1 MRDREKP
8 MFLLSPAT
16 VGKEQQ
22 KQPSLQKQVA
32 TGRFARKKD
41 VIPLGYFPIF
51 LYLCM
56 VKVLMTGISLS
67 AIQQQPFNIF

>member
-41 VIPLGYFPIF
+41 VIPLGCFCIF
-51 LYLCM
+51 LYLCRM
-56 VKVLMTGISLS
+56 KALKIEISLS
-67 AIQQQPFNIF
+67 AIQEQPFNIF